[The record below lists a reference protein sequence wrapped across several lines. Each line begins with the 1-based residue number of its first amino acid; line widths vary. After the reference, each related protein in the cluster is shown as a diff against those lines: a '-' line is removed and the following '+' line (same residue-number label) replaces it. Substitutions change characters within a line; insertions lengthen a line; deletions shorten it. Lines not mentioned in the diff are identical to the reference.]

1 MFTFASVK
9 LVGSLACPTTAR
21 SHLTAL
27 VFLGEVRV
35 AVLARVPL
43 VGDVWLL
50 VPLDIMFG
58 FPEASTMVLLVEGLC
73 VCC

>member
-1 MFTFASVK
+1 MK
-9 LVGSLACPTTAR
+9 LAGSLACPTTAR

-27 VFLGEVRV
+27 VFLGEDRV

-43 VGDVWLL
+43 VGGDWLL
-50 VPLDIMFG
+50 GTLDAIVE
-58 FPEASTMVLLVEGLC
+58 FPEGSTIVLLVEGRC

>member
-1 MFTFASVK
+1 MFTFVSVK

-27 VFLGEVRV
+27 VFLGEERV

-43 VGDVWLL
+43 VGEDWLL
-50 VPLDIMFG
+50 VPLDAMFG
-58 FPEASTMVLLVEGLC
+58 LPEGSIIVLLVEGLC